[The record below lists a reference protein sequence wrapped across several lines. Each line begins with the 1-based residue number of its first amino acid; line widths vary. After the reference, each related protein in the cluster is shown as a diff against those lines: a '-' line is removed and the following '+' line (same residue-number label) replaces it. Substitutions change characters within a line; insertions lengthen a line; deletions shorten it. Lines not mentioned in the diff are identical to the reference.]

1 MSDLLSFSYRKLF
14 SSLPMKFLH
23 KKQENQPQIARMKK
37 KKSVKISVIRGSH
50 LVPARPG

>member
-1 MSDLLSFSYRKLF
+1 
-14 SSLPMKFLH
+14 MKN
-23 KKQENQPQIARMKK
+23 KKKKSAWMKNKK

>member
-1 MSDLLSFSYRKLF
+1 
-14 SSLPMKFLH
+14 MKFLN
-23 KKQENQPQIARMKK
+23 KKQENQPQIARMKNKK